1 MPSSM
6 DQPQILNALFPELLW
21 HKEQFQS
28 DYGILVSERGILSVG
43 PAAELE
49 NEVARR
55 QAKGEYV
62 TNRRLARRALIP
74 GFVNTHSHAFQ
85 RAIRGRT
92 EYPRQGK
99 AGQEDFW
106 SWRGLMYHAASLL
119 NPQEIEAIS
128 QAVFVE
134 MVKSGITHVGE
145 FHYLHHQ
152 PDGTPYENPDELAH
166 RVLRGARSAGL
177 GVTLL
182 RSFYQRAGVG
192 RPQAE
197 GAQKIFCDPNRD
209 YYLETLERLQNEGI
223 RVGVTPHSVRAVPKA
238 DLERLVEY
246 AREKSLPFHIHV
258 SEQQKEIT
266 ECLQEYG
273 LRPVELLSEIGALG
287 PATTLVHAIHL
298 EKNEINAIGESAAF
312 VASCPTTERNLGDG
326 IVAAR
331 ELLETGA
338 RFTFGTDSQ
347 CQICLPE
354 DARQLEYHLR
364 LQTQSRSVLFGD
376 DGEAAVR
383 AMSMLTVNGAKSLG
397 MEDTGLL
404 EEGFQADL
412 VALDLDH
419 LAMAGCSP
427 ESLPLDIIFS
437 FVPGVVTDVWC
448 QGTEVVSHRYHRAE
462 NQAQDNLRRVLRK
475 LREGVLR

>member
-1 MPSSM
+1 M
-6 DQPQILNALFPELLW
+6 DQPQILHALFPELLW
-21 HKEQFQS
+21 HKDRFHS
-28 DYGILVSERGILSVG
+28 DFGILISERGILSVCSRT
-43 PAAELE
+43 ELE
-49 NEVARR
+49 AEITSRKER
-55 QAKGEYV
+55 GQYV
-62 TNRRLARRALIP
+62 TLRRLPQRALIP

-106 SWRGLMYHAASLL
+106 SWRGLMYHAASRL

-134 MVKSGITHVGE
+134 MVKSGITRVGE

-152 PDGTPYENPDELAH
+152 ADGTPYENPDELAQ
-166 RVLRGARSAGL
+166 RVLRGARCAGIS
-177 GVTLL
+177 VTLL

-192 RPQAE
+192 RPQPE
-197 GAQKIFCDPNRD
+197 GAQKIFCDPGID
-209 YYLETLERLQNEGI
+209 FYLETLERLQSEGI
-223 RVGVTPHSVRAVPKA
+223 PVGVTPHSIRAVPRP
-238 DLERLVEY
+238 DLERLVTY

-258 SEQQKEIT
+258 SEQRKEID
-266 ECLQEYG
+266 ESLEEYG
-273 LRPVELLSEIGALG
+273 LRPVELLAEIGALG
-287 PATTLVHAIHL
+287 PSTTLVHAIHL
-298 EKNEINAIGESAAF
+298 NENEIQAIGKSGANI
-312 VASCPTTERNLGDG
+312 ASCPTTERNLGDG

-331 ELLETGA
+331 ELLEAGA

-376 DGEAAVR
+376 SREAAAQ
-383 AMSMLTVNGAKSLG
+383 AMQMLTENGAKSLG
-397 MEDTGLL
+397 VTDAGLL
-404 EEGFQADL
+404 EAGYQADL
-412 VALDLDH
+412 VALDLEH
-419 LAMAGCSP
+419 LALAGATP
-427 ESLPLDIIFS
+427 ESLPLDIVFS

-448 QGTEVVSHRYHRAE
+448 QGIEVVSHGFHRAE
-462 NQAQDNLRRVLRK
+462 KQAQDNLRRVMNK
-475 LREGVLR
+475 LREGVPA